1 MLMRVG
7 LSSKLSSLMFI
18 SGLVVT
24 LALDGAEKL
33 LMHLWATISV
43 VRVVVTIPEI
53 CPQSLG
59 HGIRKILVKK
69 ALSEPF
75 LLEILDLNGNWPVNL
90 AVYSKIR
97 QWARQKLNVE

>member
-7 LSSKLSSLMFI
+7 LSSKLSSLMFV
-18 SGLVVT
+18 SGPVLT

-33 LMHLWATISV
+33 LMHLWAAISV
-43 VRVVVTIPEI
+43 VRVVVMIPEI

-69 ALSEPF
+69 ALSVMMCIRVTV
-75 LLEILDLNGNWPVNL
+75 ILGNIIV
-90 AVYSKIR
+90 ATSDVT
-97 QWARQKLNVE
+97 A